1 MIFIIM
7 IISILNKRIKAK
19 AKTRIVIMMRIMRM
33 KMKIMEAKLIV
44 KIKIFRREVKMVN
57 SMKNIMRI
65 MIMMKIGQILKIKI
79 EKIIFQKKEMMKKMK
94 TSKIII

>member
-79 EKIIFQKKEMMKKMK
+79 EKIIFQKKEMMQKMK
-94 TSKIII
+94 ISKIII

>member
-1 MIFIIM
+1 MIQIIM

-19 AKTRIVIMMRIMRM
+19 AKTRILIMMRIMRM

-79 EKIIFQKKEMMKKMK
+79 EKIIFQKKEMMQKMK
-94 TSKIII
+94 ISKIII

>member
-1 MIFIIM
+1 MIYIIM

-19 AKTRIVIMMRIMRM
+19 AKTRILIMMRIMRM

>member
-1 MIFIIM
+1 
-7 IISILNKRIKAK
+7 
-19 AKTRIVIMMRIMRM
+19 MRM

-79 EKIIFQKKEMMKKMK
+79 EKIIFQKKEMMQKMK
-94 TSKIII
+94 ISKIII

>member
-19 AKTRIVIMMRIMRM
+19 AKTRILIMMRIMRM

-65 MIMMKIGQILKIKI
+65 MIMMKIGQIL
-79 EKIIFQKKEMMKKMK
+79 
-94 TSKIII
+94 